1 MKTPLKTLKAGL
13 VKAKQHIKEKHNA
26 LLACLMHSEKIS
38 EEEEAWLDHG
48 DGNLAEETVI
58 VDNLDHASGYEQGLS
73 HLNSQQESL
82 VEKLRDLGK
91 NITGSS
97 IPGRKRKN
105 SGPIDQTHTPAR
117 PQVKSKTSLKT
128 ISIKKEIATPAQ

>member
-48 DGNLAEETVI
+48 DGNLAEET
-58 VDNLDHASGYEQGLS
+58 
-73 HLNSQQESL
+73 ESL

-128 ISIKKEIATPAQ
+128 TSIKKEIATPAQ